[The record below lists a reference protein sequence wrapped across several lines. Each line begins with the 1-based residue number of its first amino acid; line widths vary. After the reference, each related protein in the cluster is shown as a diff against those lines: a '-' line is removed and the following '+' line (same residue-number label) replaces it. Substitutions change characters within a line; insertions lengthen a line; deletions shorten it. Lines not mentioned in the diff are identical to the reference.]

1 MRFLSTKYLR
11 NSLISGFVLG
21 LAALPAQAA
30 EAWET
35 ILPGGETSCAL
46 GTPYSFHARKA
57 DPEKLVVFF
66 NGGGACWAGQTCDP
80 SVEPTTYVPSAQMG
94 HNDPRTHKGIFDLDN
109 PANPVGDWS
118 MVFVSY
124 CTGDVHLGETDKT
137 YAKPDGSEI
146 TIRHRGHVNAH
157 AALTWM
163 KENIGDAKQVL
174 VAGSSAGAIAA
185 PVYAGVVSKAYP
197 DARVHQLGDG
207 AGGYSSPE
215 IGGLL
220 ATWGVIDILPS
231 WLQLDAQAVTN
242 FNVLYEGAAKAFP
255 EVSFAQYD
263 AAHDGVQI
271 GFQQALQGSAALH
284 DQMNANRAVLRE
296 AIPGFASFTAGGA
309 EHTILRAPYLYS
321 YSANGTSFVEWLGAL
336 ASGET
341 LQTVDCA
348 TGKDGCDNAPS

>member
-1 MRFLSTKYLR
+1 MPFRLPAVFISF
-11 NSLISGFVLG
+11 SLALF
-21 LAALPAQAA
+21 ALPAFA
-30 EAWET
+30 EDAWET
-35 ILPGGETSCAL
+35 ITPGGETSCAL
-46 GTPYSFHARKA
+46 GTPYSFHARQA

-80 SVEPTTYVPSAQMG
+80 AVEPTTYVPSAQMG
-94 HNDPRTHKGIFDLDN
+94 HNDPRTHKGIFDLSN

-146 TIRHRGHVNAH
+146 TIHHRGHVNAH
-157 AALTWM
+157 AALAWM
-163 KENIGDAKQVL
+163 KENISGAKQVL

-197 DARVHQLGDG
+197 DATVHQLGDG
-207 AGGYSSPE
+207 AGGYSAPE
-215 IGGLL
+215 IGNLL
-220 ATWGVIDILPS
+220 SNWGVMDILPD
-231 WLQLDAQAVTN
+231 WLPLDAQAVTN
-242 FNVLYEGAAKAFP
+242 FNALYEGAAKAFP

-271 GFQQALQGSAALH
+271 GFQQALQGGTALH
-284 DQMNANRAVLRE
+284 EQMIANRAVLSD

-321 YSANGTSFVEWLGAL
+321 YSANGIPFVDWLGAL
-336 ASGET
+336 VAGEK
-341 LQTVDCA
+341 LKTVDCA
-348 TGKDGCDNAPS
+348 GSNEGCDAAPS

>member
-1 MRFLSTKYLR
+1 MPFRLPAIIATFALSL
-11 NSLISGFVLG
+11 L
-21 LAALPAQAA
+21 ALPAQAA
-30 EAWET
+30 DAWET
-35 ILPGGETSCAL
+35 ITPGGETSCAL

-80 SVEPTTYVPSAQMG
+80 AVEPTTYVPSAQMG
-94 HNDPRTHKGIFDLDN
+94 HNDPRNHKGIFDLDN
-109 PANPVGDWS
+109 TANPVGDWS
-118 MVFVSY
+118 MLFVSY

-137 YAKPDGSEI
+137 YSKPDGSEI

-157 AALTWM
+157 AALAWM

-185 PVYAGVVSKAYP
+185 PVYAGVVSKIYP
-197 DARVHQLGDG
+197 GAAVQQLGDG

-220 ATWGVIDILPS
+220 TNWGVTDILPS
-231 WLQLDAQAVTN
+231 WLPLEADTVTN

-271 GFQQALQGSAALH
+271 GFQQALQGSTALH
-284 DQMNANRAVLRE
+284 EQMVANRNALSD

-321 YSANGTSFVEWLGAL
+321 YSANGTSFVDWLGAL
-336 ASGET
+336 VAGDAPE
-341 LQTVDCA
+341 TVDC
-348 TGKDGCDNAPS
+348 GDSDDGCDNAPS